1 MIACHRIIPT
11 PPRIFFQSN
20 PIYIIG
26 DEENNYRNNKNFGVE
41 KELPGRGDLS
51 ERENLLKL
59 ASESA
64 AEEKSMSDF
73 MDMKYQI
80 ALEKYLENN
89 PGKTE
94 KDFQEAIIRIPMQS
108 GGKIIN
114 FSDYAKS
121 KDPKIKEIDLAS
133 LFTPGKTLASL
144 TDEERKAVNNLLKLT
159 LGKND

>member
-1 MIACHRIIPT
+1 MKKTIIET
-11 PPRIFFQSN
+11 I
-20 PIYIIG
+20 
-26 DEENNYRNNKNFGVE
+26 KNFGVE

-73 MDMKYQI
+73 MDTKYQI

>member
-1 MIACHRIIPT
+1 MKKTIIET
-11 PPRIFFQSN
+11 I
-20 PIYIIG
+20 
-26 DEENNYRNNKNFGVE
+26 KNFGVE

-133 LFTPGKTLASL
+133 LFTPEKTLASL

>member
-1 MIACHRIIPT
+1 MKKTIIET
-11 PPRIFFQSN
+11 I
-20 PIYIIG
+20 
-26 DEENNYRNNKNFGVE
+26 KNFGVE

-80 ALEKYLENN
+80 ALEKYLENK

>member
-1 MIACHRIIPT
+1 MKKTIIET
-11 PPRIFFQSN
+11 I
-20 PIYIIG
+20 
-26 DEENNYRNNKNFGVE
+26 KNFGVE

-144 TDEERKAVNNLLKLT
+144 TEDERDKGNLLLKMT
-159 LGKND
+159 LGSKD

>member
-1 MIACHRIIPT
+1 MKKTIIET
-11 PPRIFFQSN
+11 IQ
-20 PIYIIG
+20 
-26 DEENNYRNNKNFGVE
+26 NFGVE

>member
-1 MIACHRIIPT
+1 MKKTIIET
-11 PPRIFFQSN
+11 I
-20 PIYIIG
+20 
-26 DEENNYRNNKNFGVE
+26 KNFGVE

-94 KDFQEAIIRIPMQS
+94 KEEGRRKTRRKKKKNNKKM
-108 GGKIIN
+108 KT
-114 FSDYAKS
+114 
-121 KDPKIKEIDLAS
+121 EDLVES
-133 LFTPGKTLASL
+133 YLN
-144 TDEERKAVNNLLKLT
+144 AVVLILWCAL
-159 LGKND
+159 

>member
-1 MIACHRIIPT
+1 MKKTIIDT
-11 PPRIFFQSN
+11 I
-20 PIYIIG
+20 
-26 DEENNYRNNKNFGVE
+26 KNFGVE

-94 KDFQEAIIRIPMQS
+94 KDLQEAIIRIPMQS

>member
-1 MIACHRIIPT
+1 MKKTIIET
-11 PPRIFFQSN
+11 I
-20 PIYIIG
+20 
-26 DEENNYRNNKNFGVE
+26 KNFGVE

-51 ERENLLKL
+51 ERKNLLKL

>member
-1 MIACHRIIPT
+1 MKKTIIET
-11 PPRIFFQSN
+11 I
-20 PIYIIG
+20 
-26 DEENNYRNNKNFGVE
+26 KNFGVE

-64 AEEKSMSDF
+64 TEEKSMSDF

>member
-1 MIACHRIIPT
+1 MKKTIIET
-11 PPRIFFQSN
+11 I
-20 PIYIIG
+20 
-26 DEENNYRNNKNFGVE
+26 KNFGVE

-144 TDEERKAVNNLLKLT
+144 TDDERKAVNNLLKLT

>member
-1 MIACHRIIPT
+1 MKKTIIET
-11 PPRIFFQSN
+11 I
-20 PIYIIG
+20 
-26 DEENNYRNNKNFGVE
+26 KNFGVE

-159 LGKND
+159 LGEND

>member
-1 MIACHRIIPT
+1 MGLKKTIIDT
-11 PPRIFFQSN
+11 I
-20 PIYIIG
+20 
-26 DEENNYRNNKNFGVE
+26 KNFGVE